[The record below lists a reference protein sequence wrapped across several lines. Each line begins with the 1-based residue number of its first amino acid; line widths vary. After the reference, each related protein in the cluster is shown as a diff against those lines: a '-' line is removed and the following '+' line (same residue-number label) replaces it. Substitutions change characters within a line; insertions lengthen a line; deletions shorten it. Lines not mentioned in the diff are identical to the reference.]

1 MDGLGGEVAFMA
13 AAAGKAFFA
22 LIEPHRLMFLG
33 LGCVMGLVLGIVPGI
48 GGLTGTAM
56 LLPFTF
62 AMDPY
67 SAFALLLGLGA
78 TTATGDPIPAVLF
91 GVPGGAASAATV
103 LDGFPMAKKGEA
115 GRALS
120 AAYMSS
126 LMGGVFGALLLAISI
141 PILRPVM
148 LYLGSPELL
157 AFSVLGI
164 SMVAVLSGSAP
175 LRGAAAGCLGIMIAM
190 IGSDP
195 QTGTLRWTFDSLYLW
210 DGLPLTPVLL
220 GLFAL
225 PELCDLLIARVAIA
239 AGFEKSNI
247 YKGQWQGVKDC
258 FQNWWLILRCSW
270 IGGGIGSIPGIS
282 ASVVDWLAYGHALKT
297 EKGASATFGKGDV
310 RGVIASESSNNA
322 KEGGALVP
330 TVAFGVPGSATMAIL
345 LGAFLI
351 HGLVPGPDM
360 LHKNLDIT
368 YAMVWSV
375 ALANILGAGLCYT
388 FSPQFAKLATL
399 RYTLVLP
406 AVLGVVYIG
415 AFEATRQWG
424 DLFALLLFGV
434 VGWLMKQFKW
444 PRPPLVLGLVLGD
457 SIERYMFISI
467 ERYNFAWL
475 SRPLVMLLL
484 IIALVGLVRPFL
496 QEIRFIGRDR
506 LNAGIARAAD
516 TMSALVSFVALARIT
531 TITFVGLLLAGL
543 FIKAVLANLWILG
556 DNFLSANEGIDAAII
571 GAWNTVVLAWI
582 VTWWLR
588 RRAIAATIG
597 SLVGIEV
604 LAEVASLFFL
614 MALDIAPSQIFAPLT
629 WISLIGFMV
638 ARSIV
643 GGLLVMWWLRSRE
656 STRAQLVTNTNA
668 YIDYLRR
675 ESDAFKT
682 GMIRLVTNFRA
693 PVFHVSQL
701 FTIFYI
707 VVIGSL
713 VFAALPWHFSA
724 KLVPLIVGGIGL
736 LVSGL
741 SLFNEMCR
749 GPAIATGIESIGDQ
763 AQHEVEQKIHMD
775 LTSDTGHLPVG
786 TIVRRAARFFGYLV
800 AFMAV
805 MAVIGLMPTA
815 VLFVI
820 VFMRL
825 EGKERWSLVIPYAA
839 VLLIGIYVAFDY
851 FMAVPWPQTLL
862 GYYLPVFKMIPSV
875 Q

>member
-1 MDGLGGEVAFMA
+1 MDAVGAEAAFMA
-13 AAAGKAFFA
+13 AAAGKAFIT
-22 LIEPHRLMFLG
+22 LMEPQRLMYLMA
-33 LGCVMGLVLGIVPGI
+33 GCMMGLVLGIVPGI
-48 GGLTGTAM
+48 GGLAGTAM

-78 TTATGDPIPAVLF
+78 TTATGDPIPAILF

-103 LDGFPMAKKGEA
+103 LDGFPMAKRGEA

-126 LMGGVFGALLLAISI
+126 MMGGIFGAMLLAVSI

-175 LRGAAAGCLGIMIAM
+175 LRGVAAGCLGIMIAM

-225 PELCDLLIARVAIA
+225 PELCDLLIARTTISK
-239 AGFEKSNI
+239 EIDKNNI

-258 FQNWWLILRCSW
+258 FDNWWLILRCSW

-297 EKGASATFGKGDV
+297 EKGAAQTFGKGDV

-375 ALANILGAGLCYT
+375 ALANILGAGLCYA
-388 FSPQFAKLATL
+388 FSPQFARLATL
-399 RYTLVLP
+399 RYTLILP
-406 AVLGVVYIG
+406 AVLSIVYIG
-415 AFEATRQWG
+415 AFEASRNWG
-424 DLFALLLFGV
+424 DLFALLLFGLL
-434 VGWLMKQFKW
+434 GWVMKQFKW

-467 ERYNFAWL
+467 ERYGFTWL
-475 SRPLVMLLL
+475 WRPVVAVLL
-484 IIALVGLVRPFL
+484 IMAIVGLVRPL
-496 QEIRFIGRDR
+496 
-506 LNAGIARAAD
+506 IAD
-516 TMSALVSFVALARIT
+516 V
-531 TITFVGLLLAGL
+531 
-543 FIKAVLANLWILG
+543 
-556 DNFLSANEGIDAAII
+556 
-571 GAWNTVVLAWI
+571 
-582 VTWWLR
+582 R
-588 RRAIAATIG
+588 R
-597 SLVGIEV
+597 
-604 LAEVASLFFL
+604 
-614 MALDIAPSQIFAPLT
+614 Q
-629 WISLIGFMV
+629 
-638 ARSIV
+638 
-643 GGLLVMWWLRSRE
+643 GGLVNLMRSF
-656 STRAQLVTNTNA
+656 Q
-668 YIDYLRR
+668 
-675 ESDAFKT
+675 
-682 GMIRLVTNFRA
+682 A
-693 PVFHVSQL
+693 PTFHPSQL
-701 FTIFYI
+701 FTLFYMAVI
-707 VVIGSL
+707 ATMVV
-713 VFAALPWHFSA
+713 AALPWHFSA
-724 KLVPLIVGGIGL
+724 KLVPLIVGTIAL
-736 LVSGL
+736 IVIAL

-749 GPAIATGIESIGDQ
+749 KPTASAAESLVDQ

-775 LTSDTGHLPVG
+775 LTSDTAHLPVR
-786 TIVRRAARFFGYLV
+786 TIVERAGRFFGYLL

-805 MAVIGLMPTA
+805 MALIGLIPT
-815 VLFVI
+815 VVVFVI

-825 EGKERWSLVIPYAA
+825 EGPERWKLVLSYAA
-839 VLLIGIYVAFDY
+839 ALVLAIYIAFEK
-851 FMAVPWPQTLL
+851 FMAIPWPPTLL
-862 GYYLPVFKMIPSV
+862 GYLVPAAKIIPSV